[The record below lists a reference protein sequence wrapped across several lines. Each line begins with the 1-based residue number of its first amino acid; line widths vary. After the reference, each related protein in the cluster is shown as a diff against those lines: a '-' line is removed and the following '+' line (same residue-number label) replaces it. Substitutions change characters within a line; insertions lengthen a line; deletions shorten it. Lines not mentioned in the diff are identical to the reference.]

1 MDGLSIGAESGK
13 RFSLAAKIET
23 LQKDIGYHF
32 SDMQLL
38 ERALT
43 HASLSKTHNQRLE
56 YLGDALLGLVI
67 SDCLYSHHVNLS
79 EGILTR
85 QRAFLV
91 SKATLLN
98 LANRLKLHL
107 YVRVGG
113 SIGGTIPDSI
123 LADTV
128 EAVFAAIYLDAG
140 LTRAKQAVMYCYETY
155 VGRDFLDVVA
165 KDSKTLLQEFCQK
178 HGYALPFY
186 EYVQSPVP
194 PSKQFTVR
202 LTISDLTLAV
212 ESQATSKR
220 QAEKMAAAQLLK
232 QLEETG
238 TGDYGSDQS
247 RRS

>member
-1 MDGLSIGAESGK
+1 MDGLLIGVGSEKG
-13 RFSLAAKIET
+13 FSVGIEVKT

-32 SDMQLL
+32 NDLQLL
-38 ERALT
+38 NRALT
-43 HASLSKTHNQRLE
+43 HASLEKPHNQRLE

-98 LANRLKLHL
+98 MANRLKLHV

-113 SIGGTIPDSI
+113 SIGDTIPDSI

-128 EAVFAAIYLDAG
+128 EALFAAIYLDSG
-140 LTRAKQAVMYCYETY
+140 LARAKQVVVHCYETY
-155 VGRDFLDVVA
+155 VDRDFLEVVA

-186 EYVQSPVP
+186 EYVKSPVP

-202 LTISDLTLAV
+202 LTISDLALAV

-220 QAEKMAAAQLLK
+220 QAEKTAAAQLLK
-232 QLEETG
+232 QLEEEG
-238 TGDYGSDQS
+238 RGDYGSDQS
-247 RRS
+247 RRG